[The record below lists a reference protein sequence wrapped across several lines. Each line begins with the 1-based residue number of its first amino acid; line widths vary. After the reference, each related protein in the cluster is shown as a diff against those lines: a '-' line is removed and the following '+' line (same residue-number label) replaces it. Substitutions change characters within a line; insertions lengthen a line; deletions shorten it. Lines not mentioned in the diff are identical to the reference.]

1 MTTRGNLLAVG
12 CSLRYLTGGGAG
24 WIAIGC
30 AAAAVS
36 IWTIDVAFPALP
48 FVPLLLFWRGG
59 TEAWVRWRDWRR
71 KRAGAARKAAQA
83 RAG

>member
-1 MTTRGNLLAVG
+1 MTLCVLVILCIGASRVYLGVHYLSDVLAG
-12 CSLRYLTGGGAG
+12 FAAG
-24 WIAIGC
+24 LCWV
-30 AAAAVS
+30 AVCLS
-36 IWTIDVAFPALP
+36 
-48 FVPLLLFWRGG
+48 G